1 MYVYGIHSRTE
12 IVELIVYLPTYVCA
26 FPQVDKQDEFPV
38 LDAMMQRYKL
48 RLDPNEEDQRY
59 STDSQHL
66 LS

>member
-1 MYVYGIHSRTE
+1 MYAYGIHSRTE
-12 IVELIVYLPTYVCA
+12 IVELTVHLPTYVCA
-26 FPQVDKQDEFPV
+26 FPQVDKQDELPV

-59 STDSQHL
+59 TTDSQHL

>member
-1 MYVYGIHSRTE
+1 MHSRTE
-12 IVELIVYLPTYVCA
+12 IVELIVYYVCA

-48 RLDPNEEDQRY
+48 RLDPNGEDQRY